1 MGARKLLALL
11 DIIQTPAGPGF
22 FTFCDPLIFPEILAM
37 KLYARD
43 SHLDLS
49 FPHVMGILNV
59 TPDSFSD
66 GGAHNTLVDA
76 LTHTNAMVNA
86 GATIIDVGGEST
98 RPGADDVS
106 VEEEL
111 ARVIP
116 VVEAIAQRF
125 EVWISVDTS
134 KPDVIR
140 ESARVGAHIINDIRS
155 LSEPG
160 ALAAAAETGLPVCLM
175 HMQGEPRTMQQA
187 PEYQD
192 IVSEVDAYF
201 AAQIARC
208 EAAGVK
214 KENLLLDPG
223 FGFGKNLSHNYE
235 LLAHLSHFHHY
246 GMPLLVGMSR
256 KSMIGQLLNV
266 GPAQRL
272 TGSLSCAVIAAMQG
286 AQIIRAHDVKET
298 VEAMRV
304 VEATRRAKG

>member
-1 MGARKLLALL
+1 
-11 DIIQTPAGPGF
+11 
-22 FTFCDPLIFPEILAM
+22 M

-66 GGAHNTLVDA
+66 GGKHNSLVDA
-76 LTHTNAMVNA
+76 LTHTNEMVNA

-98 RPGADDVS
+98 RPGADEVS

-111 ARVIP
+111 ERVIP

-134 KPDVIR
+134 KAEVIR

-155 LSEPG
+155 LAEPG
-160 ALAAAAETGLPVCLM
+160 ALQAAAQTGLPVCLM

-187 PEYQD
+187 PQYQN

-201 AAQIARC
+201 TEQIARC
-208 EAAGVK
+208 VAAGIK
-214 KENLLLDPG
+214 KDNLLLDPG

-235 LLAHLSHFHHY
+235 LLAELGHFHHF
-246 GMPLLVGMSR
+246 GLPLLVGMSR

-272 TGSLSCAVIAAMQG
+272 TGSLTCAVIAAMQG
-286 AQIIRAHDVKET
+286 AHIIRVHDVKET

>member
-1 MGARKLLALL
+1 
-11 DIIQTPAGPGF
+11 
-22 FTFCDPLIFPEILAM
+22 M
-37 KLYARD
+37 KLFARD

-66 GGAHNTLVDA
+66 GGKHNALVDA
-76 LTHTNAMVNA
+76 LTHTNEMVNA

-98 RPGADDVS
+98 RPGADEVS

-111 ARVIP
+111 ERVIP
-116 VVEAIAQRF
+116 VIDAIAQRF

-134 KPDVIR
+134 KADVIR
-140 ESARVGAHIINDIRS
+140 EAARVGAHIINDVRS

-160 ALAAAAETGLPVCLM
+160 ALEAAAATGLPVCLM

-187 PEYQD
+187 PVYEN
-192 IVSEVDAYF
+192 ILSEVDTYF
-201 AAQIARC
+201 AQQIARC
-208 EAAGVK
+208 EAAGMK
-214 KENLLLDPG
+214 KEQLILDPG

-235 LLAHLSHFHHY
+235 LLAHLSDFHHF
-246 GMPLLVGMSR
+246 GLPLLVGMSR

-266 GPAQRL
+266 GPSQRL

-298 VEAMRV
+298 AEAMRV
-304 VEATRRAKG
+304 VEATRRAKGVS

>member
-1 MGARKLLALL
+1 
-11 DIIQTPAGPGF
+11 
-22 FTFCDPLIFPEILAM
+22 M
-37 KLYARD
+37 KLFAGD

-66 GGAHNTLVDA
+66 GGKHNALVDA
-76 LTHTNAMVNA
+76 LTHTNEMVNA

-98 RPGADDVS
+98 RPGADEVS
-106 VEEEL
+106 VEQEL
-111 ARVIP
+111 ERVIP

-134 KPDVIR
+134 KAEVIR
-140 ESARVGAHIINDIRS
+140 ESARVGAHIINDVRS

-160 ALAAAAETGLPVCLM
+160 ALEAAAETGLPVCLM

-187 PEYQD
+187 PHYEN
-192 IVSEVDAYF
+192 ILSEVDTYF
-201 AAQIARC
+201 AQQIARC
-208 EAAGVK
+208 EAAGIK
-214 KENLLLDPG
+214 KERLILDPG

-235 LLAHLSHFHHY
+235 LLAHLSDFHHF
-246 GMPLLVGMSR
+246 GLPLLVGMSR

-266 GPAQRL
+266 GPSQRL

-298 VEAMRV
+298 AEAMRV
-304 VEATRRAKG
+304 VEATRRAKGAS

>member
-1 MGARKLLALL
+1 
-11 DIIQTPAGPGF
+11 
-22 FTFCDPLIFPEILAM
+22 M
-37 KLYARD
+37 KLFARD

-66 GGAHNTLVDA
+66 GGKHNALVDA
-76 LTHTNAMVNA
+76 LTHTNEMVNA

-98 RPGADDVS
+98 RPGADEVS
-106 VEEEL
+106 VDEEL
-111 ARVIP
+111 ERVIP

-134 KPDVIR
+134 KAEVIT
-140 ESARVGAHIINDIRS
+140 EAARVGAHIINDVRS

-160 ALAAAAETGLPVCLM
+160 ALAAAAATGLPVCLM
-175 HMQGEPRTMQQA
+175 HMKGEPRTMQQA
-187 PEYQD
+187 PAYQN
-192 IVSEVDAYF
+192 IVNDVDAF
-201 AAQIARC
+201 FVEQLARC
-208 EAAGVK
+208 EAAGIK

-235 LLAHLSHFHHY
+235 LLARLSDFHHF
-246 GMPLLVGMSR
+246 GRPLLVGMSR

-266 GPAQRL
+266 GPGQRL
-272 TGSLSCAVIAAMQG
+272 TGSLACAVIAAMQG
-286 AQIIRAHDVKET
+286 AHIIRVHDVKET

-304 VEATRRAKG
+304 VEATQRAKG